1 MKLIE
6 ELDTSTKKDIII
18 EGLMRSKGVY
28 LLVSKPKVGKSMLA
42 LQLSYCLTYGI
53 PFLGRKVIASPV
65 LYISTESDF
74 GQLKQ
79 RYETLELKPKKDSLY
94 VIDRNGK
101 PNISIFDHEWEIAD
115 FAGDKTTPKLVIMDM
130 LKDIDLGISYDIN
143 DFQDIAQKLMP
154 KLRELCEKY
163 NISILF
169 THHLNKRN
177 ETLGSTA
184 FDACIDGKITLFE
197 NKYDHNHLTMKV
209 INRDFAGFDVE
220 LKRNQNQSFK
230 ISNPIE
236 DDEIDE
242 NLMFFI
248 KYASQKKEFDFTC
261 TEIINDA
268 KLKTTALRFGRL
280 LNANMELLNK
290 EGVYLTKDR
299 KSDKRNYH
307 CIYEEPT
314 IEDDE

>member
-6 ELDTSTKKDIII
+6 EIDTSTKKDIII

-42 LQLSYCLTYGI
+42 LQLSYCLTNGK
-53 PFLGRKVIASPV
+53 PFLEHKVTISPV

-74 GQLKQ
+74 GQLQ
-79 RYETLELKPKKDSLY
+79 ERYKTLELTPKNDSLFI
-94 VIDRNGK
+94 IDRDGK
-101 PNISIFDHEWEIAD
+101 PNVSIFDHEYEIAD
-115 FAGDKTTPKLVIMDM
+115 FAGEKTTNKLVIIDM
-130 LKDIDLGISYDIN
+130 LKDMDLGISYDIN
-143 DFQDIAQKLMP
+143 DFQDVAQKLMP

-163 NISILF
+163 NLTILF

-184 FDACIDGKITLFE
+184 FDACIDGKIILFE
-197 NKYDHNHLTMKV
+197 NKNDRNHLTMKV
-209 INRDFAGFDVE
+209 INRDFPGFDMD
-220 LKRNQNQSFK
+220 LKRNQNQTFK

-236 DDEIDE
+236 DGELDE
-242 NLMFFI
+242 NLMLFI
-248 KYASQKKEFDFTC
+248 KYASQKKNFDFTC
-261 TEIINDA
+261 TDLVNDA

-280 LNANMELLNK
+280 INANKELLKN
-290 EGVYLTKDR
+290 EGVVFEKDR
-299 KSDKRNYH
+299 KMNKRNYH
-307 CIYEEPT
+307 CKYEEPI